1 MRYLH
6 KRNEFLFQQNILSS
20 EKNFDV
26 NQQIKTS
33 SLINETFENDI
44 TWGGSMIGRLI
55 NSTIRR
61 FKIGYAQTQ
70 VGPLLNKLED
80 EMNYLISSSIQGDTL
95 KKYNELRIRA
105 YFEEIRNT
113 CLSNQPEPD
122 KLVELL
128 GQSTGLYDPNDP
140 TKNQRTMGM
149 VQEAIDVITDDLK
162 DLKKLLGQDRDRL
175 IDKLSDFNDDLR
187 KLTVSQGT
195 PVQPT
200 QQTAV
205 NNFNLNFLNTLNS
218 LSNSG
223 LITSSFKF
231 HSFAEFVNE
240 RAGDDAFAKWTD
252 EQFEDWVKA
261 NPGAEE
267 RARKIRSKL
276 KGEKQPQSSTGVSTV
291 QKPSASSEEKDTP
304 SGQVPSVTNKKTDVV
319 GGSDKAEEKQPTEQP
334 AQTSQIT
341 KKQIEEVINIL
352 KTKKKKEIISNP
364 LVKKLL
370 TDIETKLPKDKL
382 STIEVEYGDDKL
394 TFPEAIQNIKSEFV
408 KESNYII
415 IEASSNM
422 GGQPGGATASSG
434 SSSSSSSQ
442 PTTVKGIWDLYE
454 FDKDRSVTRLTQ
466 REVDELNG
474 LLTKG
479 TQNLRYDPEKRPDP
493 IVSISRIFGEAHNL
507 YFTDVIPSG
516 RPNGRISQ
524 KTFREYVKLGKGP
537 GKWVQGES
545 PEGPFAVKSIFS
557 KWRTGVEKLL
567 MNQEYRKILAN
578 VKFVV
583 PGAEDKFNDSFDTKI
598 FEADEPVTKTQS
610 QGQVLFEFMNNMLDK
625 NKLDDFDTLRST
637 LMNKYFGLT
646 LSDKDKKTEGKTE
659 DKQPSKEDFE
669 PNVVYFTSLQIP
681 KINITNG
688 VFYAIPI
695 KKIASAQ
702 GKVHDLIFMQ
712 VIKNITVDRA
722 NDAILV
728 KFTYNDPTIMDKY
741 ADKIHDTKKYVSWGS
756 TRTPEKN
763 LYYGLIQTSKTNLT
777 NGSKF
782 TLVYGNVNNSEV
794 TDVYKNTFMVE
805 EGVRDTKSGQVKV
818 KPSKLVFND
827 DSKVNNII
835 KPFEIK
841 LMTNDEFKHV
851 DNLNKNVKSVN
862 KKLIDAL
869 KDEFKNI

>member
-61 FKIGYAQTQ
+61 FKIGYAQTK
-70 VGPLLNKLED
+70 VEPLLKKLED
-80 EMNYLISSSIQGDTL
+80 EMNYLISSSIQGETL
-95 KKYNELRIRA
+95 VKYNELRIRA

-113 CLSNQPEPD
+113 CLSNQSEPD
-122 KLVELL
+122 KLSELL

-175 IDKLSDFNDDLR
+175 LDKLSDFNDDLR

-276 KGEKQPQSSTGVSTV
+276 KGEKQPQSSTGVSTL
-291 QKPSASSEEKDTP
+291 QKPSTGSEEKTTP
-304 SGQVPSVTNKKTDVV
+304 SGQVPSVKNKETGVADAP
-319 GGSDKAEEKQPTEQP
+319 DKEEEKQPVEPTP
-334 AQTSQIT
+334 TSGIT

-352 KTKKKKEIISNP
+352 KTKKKEEVVVNP

-370 TDIETKLPKDKL
+370 ADIETKLPKDKL
-382 STIEVEYGDDKL
+382 ATIDVDYDDDKI
-394 TFPEAIQNIKSEFV
+394 TFPVAIQNIKSEFV
-408 KESNYII
+408 KESKYII
-415 IEASSNM
+415 LETNGAM
-422 GGQPGGATASSG
+422 GGQPSG
-434 SSSSSSSQ
+434 STSSSTSGGSSTSQ
-442 PTTVKGIWDLYE
+442 SSTVKGVWDLYE
-454 FDKDRSVTRLTQ
+454 FDKDRSITRLTQ
-466 REVDELNG
+466 REVDELNS

-493 IVSISRIFGEAHNL
+493 IVSIARIFGEAHSL

-524 KTFREYVKLGKGP
+524 KTFREYYRLGKGP
-537 GKWVQGES
+537 AKWIQGES
-545 PEGPFAVKSIFS
+545 PDGPFAVKSIFN

-583 PGAEDKFNDSFDTKI
+583 PGAEDKFNDSFDTKVY
-598 FEADEPVTKTQS
+598 EAEEAGVKTQS
-610 QGQVLFEFMNNMLDK
+610 QGQVLFEFMNSMLDK
-625 NKLDDFDTLRST
+625 TKLDDFDGLRST
-637 LMNKYFGLT
+637 LMNKYFGLKM
-646 LSDKDKKTEGKTE
+646 LDKDKQPESKKG
-659 DKQPSKEDFE
+659 DSQPSKEDFE
-669 PNVVYFTSLQIP
+669 PNVVYFSSLQNP
-681 KINITNG
+681 KIDISKG

-695 KKIASAQ
+695 KKYTTAQ
-702 GKVHDLIFMQ
+702 GKSHGAIFAQ
-712 VIKNITVDRA
+712 IVKTVTVTSA
-722 NDAILV
+722 NDALLI
-728 KFTYNDPTIMDKY
+728 KFTYDHPIIMNMYSK
-741 ADKIHDTKKYVSWGS
+741 KLHDGKKYVDWSS
-756 TRTPEKN
+756 TKTSEKN
-763 LYYGLIQTSKTNLT
+763 LYYGLIKTSKTNLA
-777 NGSKF
+777 NGSKL
-782 TLVYGNVNNSEV
+782 TIVYGNVNVSEV
-794 TDVYKNTFMVE
+794 SQIYSNTFIVE
-805 EGVRDTKSGQVKV
+805 EGVKDTQSGQVKM

-835 KPFEIK
+835 KGFESK
-841 LMTNDEFKHV
+841 FMTYDDFKHDV
-851 DNLNKNVKSVN
+851 NLKKNVKSV
-862 KKLIDAL
+862 KKPLIDAL